1 MRLTVRKADSRDIG
15 VLAGLMTELSG
26 HYMSE
31 SDMANRLRLIE
42 ESPIDSLYVCENGE
56 RIVGCLGFRIRENIE
71 EAIPNCYGEISVIV
85 VNDNAR
91 RKGAG
96 RFLMKYAEKLAKDQG
111 CIGTWLVSGFG
122 REELAHI
129 FYKELGYKIN
139 GYRFVKLFQ

>member
-1 MRLTVRKADSRDIG
+1 MRLKVRKADSRDIG
-15 VLAGLMTELSG
+15 VLAGLMSELSG
-26 HYMSE
+26 HYLSE
-31 SDMANRLRLIE
+31 SNMKNRLKLIE

-56 RIVGCLGFRIRENIE
+56 KIVGCLGFRIRENIE

-85 VNDNAR
+85 VDDKAR
-91 RKGAG
+91 RKGVG
-96 RFLMKYAEKLAKDQG
+96 RLLMKYAEKLAKDQG

-139 GYRFVKLFQ
+139 GYRFVKLFP

>member
-1 MRLTVRKADSRDIG
+1 MDLTVRKADSRDIE

-26 HYMSE
+26 HHMSE
-31 SDMANRLRLIE
+31 SDMANRLKFIE
-42 ESPIDSLYVCENGE
+42 QSPIDSLYVCENGE
-56 RIVGCLGFRIRENIE
+56 KIVGCLGFRTRENIE
-71 EAIPNCYGEISVIV
+71 KAIPDCYGEISVIV
-85 VNDNAR
+85 VGDDAR
-91 RKGAG
+91 RRGVG

-122 REELAHI
+122 REEPAHI